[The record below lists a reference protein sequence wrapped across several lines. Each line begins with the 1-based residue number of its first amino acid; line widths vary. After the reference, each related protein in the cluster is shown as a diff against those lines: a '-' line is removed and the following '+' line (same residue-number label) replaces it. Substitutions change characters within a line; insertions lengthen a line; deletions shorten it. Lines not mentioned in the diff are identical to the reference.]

1 MSEEKGKS
9 ISLTGVLS
17 GTLALVLGV
26 LCFVGFVG
34 AGMVIDYIDQR
45 IEEDCD
51 TATGQVV
58 QITGADEGKCD
69 EGSTIRD
76 ILVAIRTPIL
86 LLGVVF
92 CLLAANI
99 SYQK

>member
-1 MSEEKGKS
+1 MSEGKGKS
-9 ISLTGVLS
+9 VSIGGVLS

-26 LCFVGFVG
+26 LCFVGFVA
-34 AGMVIDYIDQR
+34 AGMAIDYIDER

-51 TATGQVV
+51 STTGQIA
-58 QITGADEGKCD
+58 QITGVDEGQCD

-76 ILVAIRTPIL
+76 ILVVIKIPIL
-86 LLGVVF
+86 LLGIVF

>member
-1 MSEEKGKS
+1 MTNSTILVPDLIYPADTVIFDVPSFTDPVGDPVDNTNYAMNWYARTNTASE
-9 ISLTGVLS
+9 
-17 GTLALVLGV
+17 A
-26 LCFVGFVG
+26 
-34 AGMVIDYIDQR
+34 
-45 IEEDCD
+45 
-51 TATGQVV
+51 AT
-58 QITGADEGKCD
+58 ITGADEGKCD

-76 ILVAIRTPIL
+76 ILVVIRTPIL